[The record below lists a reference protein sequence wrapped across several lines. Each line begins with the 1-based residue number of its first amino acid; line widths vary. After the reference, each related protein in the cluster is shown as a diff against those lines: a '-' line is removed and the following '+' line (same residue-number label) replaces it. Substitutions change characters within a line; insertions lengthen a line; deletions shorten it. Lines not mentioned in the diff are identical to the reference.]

1 VLEIR
6 ILTGARKGRVERFDK
21 AVIVIGRHSA
31 SDLRFDP
38 NQDLDV
44 SGRHAE
50 IREVAGDGAV
60 GLKYTVRD
68 TGSTNGTFLNGERL
82 ESGKDVELKEGDK
95 IQFGGKGPEAEIR
108 TQLAKRSTEQR
119 IQIAVSEQTAGL
131 KRYAI
136 AAIVLLVVGA
146 FGAYWIGQRN
156 AAQRIEMLR
165 KTLEEND
172 RKVATLQGTMG
183 SSGDTSLVNELQRR
197 TRELRERLAAATT
210 DDEKEKIRTEIAE
223 LEKQSSKMIQM
234 DLPAINETNAP
245 AVALI
250 VAEIGGKSFAGSGFA
265 ISPHGVLMTNR
276 HNVMNES
283 GERASRVAVKFR
295 DSGEWLP
302 ARILK
307 VSDEEDGDLALIQI
321 DVGGK
326 ALPTVGGIQAAN
338 EKEGAAVAL
347 IGFPLGYSIVMEG
360 EGPNFVARTTLNS
373 GTVSKRTSTVLQI
386 DSFAA
391 HGSSGSPV
399 INARGNVVGV
409 VYGGPTEGAGRIVYA
424 VPADKIA
431 AFIPAEYRSI
441 VRD

>member
-1 VLEIR
+1 MPIEIR
-6 ILTGARKGRVERFDK
+6 VLTGARSGHVERFDK

-38 NQDLDV
+38 NHDLDV

-50 IREVAGDGAV
+50 IRETEG
-60 GLKYTVRD
+60 KFTIRD

-82 ESGKDVELKEGDK
+82 QQGQDVELHEGDK
-95 IQFGGKGPEAEIR
+95 IRFGPKGPEAQVR
-108 TQLAKRSTEQR
+108 MQLAKRSTEQR
-119 IQIAVSEQTAGL
+119 IQIAVSQQTAGI
-131 KRYAI
+131 KRYTI
-136 AAIVLLVVGA
+136 GAIVLLAVAA
-146 FGAYWIGQRN
+146 FGAYWVGQRN
-156 AAQRIEMLR
+156 SAQRIEMLR

-172 RKVATLQGTMG
+172 RKVATLQGGMS
-183 SSGDTSLVNELQRR
+183 SSGDTALVNELQRR
-197 TRELRERLAAATT
+197 TRALRERLAAATT
-210 DDEKEKIRTEIAE
+210 DEEKERIRSEIAE

-234 DLPAINETNAP
+234 DLPAINEANAP

-265 ISPHGVLMTNR
+265 IAPQGVIMTNR
-276 HNVMNES
+276 HNVLNDN
-283 GERASRVAVKFR
+283 GEHASRVAVKFR

-302 ARILK
+302 ARVLK
-307 VSDEEDGDLALIQI
+307 VSGEEEGDLALIQI
-321 DVGGK
+321 DVAGK
-326 ALPTVGGIQAAN
+326 ALPIVSGIQAAN
-338 EKEGAAVAL
+338 EPEGAAVAL
-347 IGFPLGYSIVMEG
+347 IGFPLGYSIAMEG

-373 GTVSKRTSTVLQI
+373 GTVSKRTSTILQI

-399 INARGNVVGV
+399 LNARGNVVGV
-409 VYGGPTEGAGRIVYA
+409 VYGGPVEGAGRIVYA